1 MLEPLFFALGLVN
14 NLALIAIFIVRGRRL
29 DLIERYGWFYLL
41 LSVPAAY
48 GFVLAQQQ
56 DKTGRYTIFL
66 GIYLAFLAFEA
77 LYDWILK
84 IPFRESMNWRLLAP
98 YVALYI
104 SSSYGFVVMVW
115 KESVAGGVLMLVLTV
130 VQFVANALTHRRR
143 DPGR

>member
-29 DLIERYGWFYLL
+29 DLIERYGWLYLL

-48 GFVLAQQQ
+48 AIVLAQQQ
-56 DKTGRYTIFL
+56 DGGARYTIFL
-66 GIYLAFLAFEA
+66 GIYLAFLAVEA

-84 IPFRESMNWRLLAP
+84 VPFRESMDWRVLAP

-115 KESVAGGVLMLVLTV
+115 KESVAGGLLMLGLTV
-130 VQFVANALTHRRR
+130 AQFVANAVTHRRR
-143 DPGR
+143 DFGR

>member
-1 MLEPLFFALGLVN
+1 MLESLFFVLGVVN

-29 DLIERYGWFYLL
+29 DLIERYGWLYLL

-48 GFVLAQQQ
+48 AIVLAQQQ
-56 DKTGRYTIFL
+56 DGKGQYTVFLTIFL
-66 GIYLAFLAFEA
+66 TFLAFEA

-84 IPFRESMNWRLLAP
+84 IPFRESMNWRVLAP

-115 KESVAGGVLMLVLTV
+115 KDSVAGGLLLLVLTV
-130 VQFVANALTHRRR
+130 AQFVANALTHRRR
-143 DPGR
+143 DSSR

>member
-1 MLEPLFFALGLVN
+1 MLESLFFALGVVN

-29 DLIERYGWFYLL
+29 ELIERYGWLYLL

-48 GFVLAQQQ
+48 AIVLAQQQ
-56 DKTGRYTIFL
+56 DGKGQYTVFLTIF
-66 GIYLAFLAFEA
+66 LAFLAVEA

-84 IPFRESMNWRLLAP
+84 IPFRESMNWRVLAP

-115 KESVAGGVLMLVLTV
+115 KESVEGGLLMLGLTV

-143 DPGR
+143 DSSR